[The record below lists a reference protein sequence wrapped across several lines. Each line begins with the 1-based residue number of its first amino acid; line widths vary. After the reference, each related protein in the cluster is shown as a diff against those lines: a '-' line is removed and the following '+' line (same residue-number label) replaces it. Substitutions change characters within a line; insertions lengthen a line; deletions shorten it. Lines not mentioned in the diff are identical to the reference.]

1 MMQTISIQYKSLP
14 PDLKLARRK
23 LDDLKIEVLN
33 LKTSLGIE

>member
-1 MMQTISIQYKSLP
+1 MMQTINIKYKTLP

-23 LDDLKIEVLN
+23 LEDLKIEVLN